1 MSRVTRHVSHAYT
14 IRVIAILNMLTR
26 AENTRVINT
35 SITIGIYISSSLLN
49 QHHKINRAT
58 APVQKMICLYQQ
70 QYSDI
75 ETVPVNMESILEDAL
90 MKMDPQ
96 KRSRHINDP

>member
-1 MSRVTRHVSHAYT
+1 
-14 IRVIAILNMLTR
+14 
-26 AENTRVINT
+26 
-35 SITIGIYISSSLLN
+35 LLN
-49 QHHKINRAT
+49 QEHHKIKRAT
-58 APVQKMICLYQQ
+58 APVQKMLCLYQQ

-75 ETVPVNMESILEDAL
+75 ETVPVNMESILENAL